1 MTFPL
6 FRNLPTRCQGHVR
19 RHNVERNPHGLP
31 GSGRLLWIGLMLVLV
46 WHHPVFSESGHSTA
60 IIRESMSTGGVA
72 QSSPSTLDLTGSR
85 QGLMPFHALISLRS
99 EEDLAATAT
108 TVFRPGE
115 VQNVRTVGAIGD
127 GEHDDTEAIQKCIAR
142 GGAILFPPGTYR
154 ITRPLEVSLTE
165 TGWIAFHGFGTA
177 RLLMAGAGPAI
188 RIMGTHTGSADP
200 KRVHPGVWQQER
212 FPLIEGLEIVGE
224 HPDSCGIEAVQTMQL
239 TIVKTL
245 IRETYHAIRLH
256 NRNRNVLLSD
266 CHIYHN
272 RGVGVF
278 LDDVDLHQINIV
290 GCHISYNAAGGV
302 VVKKGYLRNLQVA
315 GCDIEANMSVE
326 TEPTANIF
334 IDSRES
340 QYGHAEI
347 AITGCT
353 IQHYSKVPGSCN
365 IRFFGQDVQGRLW
378 GNLTI
383 AENVLSDVERNVE
396 IIGARGVSIT
406 GNTFWGAVA
415 EDLLVTDSRN
425 IVIGPNSF
433 DQNPNYSGQGPYRG
447 GVTLQNCQDCVI
459 TGLQLASIRG
469 TEGALV
475 VRDCHGVNITNCQLI
490 DCLPIGILL
499 DQVADS
505 RVSGCIIRTLM
516 TSPQENVG
524 ADVSGT
530 QTEEAVALCGK
541 ALNNIMICGNLIR
554 GKMELP
560 NTGVKLE
567 GNLTLPP
574 LP

>member
-1 MTFPL
+1 M
-6 FRNLPTRCQGHVR
+6 
-19 RHNVERNPHGLP
+19 
-31 GSGRLLWIGLMLVLV
+31 LWIGLVLV
-46 WHHPVFSESGHSTA
+46 VLLARTVCGQSGDQLPSGQRSVLTNSLPIPSFPRSALVQSGHGFWPFYSLLSSLATEVSA
-60 IIRESMSTGGVA
+60 GSLAVEFTPRE
-72 QSSPSTLDLTGSR
+72 L
-85 QGLMPFHALISLRS
+85 
-99 EEDLAATAT
+99 
-108 TVFRPGE
+108 
-115 VQNVRTVGAIGD
+115 QNVRTAGAIGN
-127 GEHDDTEAIQKCIAR
+127 GEHDDTEAIQKCVAR
-142 GGAILFPPGTYR
+142 GGAIFFPPGTYR
-154 ITRPLEVSLTE
+154 ITRPLEVSLPE

-188 RIMGTHTGSADP
+188 RITGTHTGSADP

-256 NRNRNVLLSD
+256 KRNRNVILSD

-326 TEPTANIF
+326 TEPTANIL

-365 IRFFGQDVQGRLW
+365 VRFFGQDAQGRLW

-415 EDLLVTDSRN
+415 EDLLVVDSRN

-433 DQNPNYSGQGPYRG
+433 DQNPNYAGQGPYRG
-447 GVTLQNCQDCVI
+447 GVTLQGCQDCVI

-469 TEGALV
+469 TEAALV
-475 VRDCHGVNITNCQLI
+475 VRNCHGVNITNCQLI
-490 DCLPIGILL
+490 DCLPVGILL
-499 DQVADS
+499 DRVADS
-505 RVSGCIIRTLM
+505 RVSGCIIRTVVP
-516 TSPQENVG
+516 SPQENV
-524 ADVSGT
+524 AAAISGT
-530 QTEEAVALCGK
+530 QTEEAVALRGTT
-541 ALNNIMICGNLIR
+541 LNNVMICDNLIQ
-554 GKMELP
+554 GKMEVP
-560 NTGVKLE
+560 NTGVKVE